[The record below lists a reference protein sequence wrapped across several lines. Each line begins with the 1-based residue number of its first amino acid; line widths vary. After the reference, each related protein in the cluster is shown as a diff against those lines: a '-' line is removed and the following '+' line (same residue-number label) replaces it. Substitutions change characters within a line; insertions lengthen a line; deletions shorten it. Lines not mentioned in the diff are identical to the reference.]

1 MTRHL
6 SRALDVAMVVI
17 LLTALLAGL
26 GVLLAGIL
34 TAGSQASEQ
43 DVHYLYRL
51 ALVGLILLCL
61 TLLLLAA
68 VIMRY
73 VRHRMDRECLGR
85 PVPYVNAWE
94 LSGRR
99 LQLPSE
105 DEESPEPAD
114 DDDDEPDDPDG
125 PDGPGEPKGPADGDD
140 HPTPN
145 SPKA

>member
-1 MTRHL
+1 MTQHL

-73 VRHRMDRECLGR
+73 VRHRMDRELLGR

-105 DEESPEPAD
+105 DDESPPEDED
-114 DDDDEPDDPDG
+114 DEGPDDEPAAPDN
-125 PDGPGEPKGPADGDD
+125 ASDGDD
-140 HPTPN
+140 DPTRDP
-145 SPKA
+145 PKA